1 MSKQASAIW
10 AGAWDSIKSPM
21 NVLKDLGKG
30 DFSGAWKDL
39 KHIPGN
45 QERANSKTLNSF
57 GIRGWVG
64 DHPGETAAAI
74 AGSILGGSALMGGG
88 AAAGS
93 GAAGASG
100 STAAPITAAVGTPV
114 TQTGTAGATGTA
126 GTAAASGTGSGIMGT
141 MQNWAG
147 YAQMGSSLLNASS
160 SVKSGNQTASV
171 YNQQAKQLRQ
181 QANNVDAAYQQQARE
196 QTTQARQAESTSLAN
211 AAASGANANSVSAIN
226 NRADI
231 AQQGELN
238 NLMTLWNGTQQSNQM
253 RNQAS
258 VLKAQAKSAKSS
270 GGLGGLT
277 SILQGGASLYS
288 LYK

>member
-114 TQTGTAGATGTA
+114 TQTGTGGRYRNSWYSCCIRN
-126 GTAAASGTGSGIMGT
+126 GVWNHG
-141 MQNWAG
+141 N
-147 YAQMGSSLLNASS
+147 NA
-160 SVKSGNQTASV
+160 K
-171 YNQQAKQLRQ
+171 
-181 QANNVDAAYQQQARE
+181 
-196 QTTQARQAESTSLAN
+196 
-211 AAASGANANSVSAIN
+211 
-226 NRADI
+226 
-231 AQQGELN
+231 
-238 NLMTLWNGTQQSNQM
+238 
-253 RNQAS
+253 
-258 VLKAQAKSAKSS
+258 
-270 GGLGGLT
+270 LGGLRPDGQL
-277 SILQGGASLYS
+277 SAQRFHHR
-288 LYK
+288 

>member
-93 GAAGASG
+93 GAAGLWLDRC
-100 STAAPITAAVGTPV
+100 P
-114 TQTGTAGATGTA
+114 
-126 GTAAASGTGSGIMGT
+126 
-141 MQNWAG
+141 
-147 YAQMGSSLLNASS
+147 
-160 SVKSGNQTASV
+160 
-171 YNQQAKQLRQ
+171 
-181 QANNVDAAYQQQARE
+181 
-196 QTTQARQAESTSLAN
+196 
-211 AAASGANANSVSAIN
+211 N
-226 NRADI
+226 NRSSRHTSNADGNGGRYRNSWYSCCI
-231 AQQGELN
+231 RNGVWNHGN
-238 NLMTLWNGTQQSNQM
+238 N
-253 RNQAS
+253 
-258 VLKAQAKSAKSS
+258 AK
-270 GGLGGLT
+270 LGGLRPDGQL
-277 SILQGGASLYS
+277 SAQRFIIGKIRQSDC
-288 LYK
+288 

>member
-1 MSKQASAIW
+1 
-10 AGAWDSIKSPM
+10 M

-114 TQTGTAGATGTA
+114 TQTGTAGA
-126 GTAAASGTGSGIMGT
+126 
-141 MQNWAG
+141 
-147 YAQMGSSLLNASS
+147 
-160 SVKSGNQTASV
+160 
-171 YNQQAKQLRQ
+171 
-181 QANNVDAAYQQQARE
+181 
-196 QTTQARQAESTSLAN
+196 
-211 AAASGANANSVSAIN
+211 
-226 NRADI
+226 
-231 AQQGELN
+231 

-258 VLKAQAKSAKSS
+258 VLKAQAKSAKSA

>member
-141 MQNWAG
+141 MQNWR
-147 YAQMGSSLLNASS
+147 
-160 SVKSGNQTASV
+160 VTP
-171 YNQQAKQLRQ
+171 RW
-181 QANNVDAAYQQQARE
+181 AALC
-196 QTTQARQAESTSLAN
+196 STLHH
-211 AAASGANANSVSAIN
+211 
-226 NRADI
+226 R
-231 AQQGELN
+231 
-238 NLMTLWNGTQQSNQM
+238 
-253 RNQAS
+253 
-258 VLKAQAKSAKSS
+258 
-270 GGLGGLT
+270 
-277 SILQGGASLYS
+277 
-288 LYK
+288 